1 MSDDPMSD
9 EQQQA
14 WAQVAADLAQLFS
27 AGRSPSE
34 VTKMLVEQG
43 WPYDTARDFV
53 SDVHQQWQQWANTP
67 EGQAALA
74 EPRGIDFSER
84 FPDLRPVSRVPGLFT
99 FNGIGLA
106 IYGAR
111 DHDAQTD
118 SYVKTHCICFVFLPI
133 FALGAYR
140 VIQAPSDGWYFLG
153 REPLSLLAKA
163 WNLLVVLTIIGFI
176 GVALWDQH
184 KQSPSYLA
192 GRKMAQADKA
202 AADGNLEKAAQWYA
216 EVAQGQTPHSPSAV
230 NKLSGLLQEVAQS
243 PPGDQTAEAV
253 FGFAVQVQRGRGG
266 LADTFPLAVQ
276 LAQQRA
282 AESPVAALR
291 LLRTVGPLQPD
302 DGARLAVELLA
313 AHGSH
318 LSLESC
324 EEACRI
330 AVEIG
335 NSSTHRQ
342 ELFAWAAEQAERFAA
357 EDVSS
362 GVAVLSVIA
371 PLETPEGVA
380 AALDNVLAGR
390 FESLSPSAARTTLES
405 AWQQMPAQARPVMA
419 HAALGWLTVHADAEP
434 RAALQVL
441 DVLQIL
447 EEPLAKEVE
456 TARRALLEAVV
467 AVDPADADAALRLAL
482 LLEQEGD
489 TNRIVALLMPL
500 SDHLG
505 QGEGPRVLGQA
516 LARQGSFDKSYA
528 MLQPWVEQRLA
539 ALHAAEEA
547 YSNRYEELQ
556 QRVLSQ
562 LQAGNVAGFDYR
574 RYATVTE
581 DGRIAMI
588 MGHVNERAAADP
600 SLAAAREDLVRYATV
615 VPVALDLGIVT
626 LRRAQSLSDPDVRQ
640 AELEK
645 AETTFLAI
653 RGIAGDDDRYRLFLG
668 QVYYWLG
675 RQEDG
680 RQLFDELLESQ
691 GRSHSML
698 VQLAHVM
705 RDLGASRDARELLEE
720 AYAKAEED
728 EEKQVAARF
737 RAITPTD
744 LEDRITWL
752 KRSDQREPSTQAE
765 LASALG
771 DQAAQRGDE
780 AAAARHYRNSIAL
793 YRKLPET
800 VGSLNNGS
808 LVLDLLYSVT
818 GDHATLD
825 EGLQW
830 LEKAAALQPG
840 DPVVQSNLATRLLER
855 GLAELAGDHVDLRRQ
870 RLSLNFAALNALV
883 TDAAAM
889 GEMHQRVRDN
899 ATIRRARDV
908 LETVMVL
915 APKSE
920 RVYGLAL
927 SLYGYTND
935 VDALRG
941 LAERIAAADLEP
953 TEAIRWTLQGYQES
967 EPDAAERWERD
978 VEHYGKL
985 VAEFRDAGRQADFA
999 LAARA
1004 LNRLRMQPAVDDT
1017 PIDAD
1022 AIVDLAEQADANRS
1036 TYTTKM
1042 ALVEALAFRGNR
1054 TLGANDSEWAAQ
1066 CRECQRLFDARTL
1079 AAIALNRSG
1088 PLGTAAREN
1097 PDLQRAAELTAGRI
1111 AEFPDTSGPI
1121 DWAFLRHLQPEAAEQ
1136 AAEQIT
1142 TEKAR
1147 LVQRISRQL
1156 MPVSATNALHEF
1168 WQQTVLGNEAAG
1180 RQAIQSVRDAGVPI
1194 PDGVLD

>member
-1 MSDDPMSD
+1 MSDAPMSD

-14 WAQVAADLAQLFS
+14 WAQLAADLAELFS

-34 VTKMLVEQG
+34 VTNMLVEQG
-43 WPYDTARDFV
+43 WPFDTARDFV
-53 SDVHQQWQQWANTP
+53 SDIHQQWQEWANTP

-74 EPRGIDFSER
+74 EPRGIDLSER
-84 FPDLRPVSRVPGLFT
+84 FPELRPVSRVPGLFT

-111 DHDAQTD
+111 DHDAETN

-140 VIQAPSDGWYFLG
+140 VIRAPSDGWYFLG

-163 WNLLVVLTIIGFI
+163 WNMLVVLTIIGFI
-176 GVALWDQH
+176 GVGLWDQH
-184 KQSPSYLA
+184 TQSPSYLA

-230 NKLSGLLQEVAQS
+230 DKLSDLLRQIAQS
-243 PPGDQTAEAV
+243 APGDQTAEAV
-253 FGFAVQVQRGRGG
+253 FRCAVQVQRGRGG
-266 LADTFPLAVQ
+266 LPDTFPLAVQ

-302 DGARLAVELLA
+302 DAARLVVELLA
-313 AHGSH
+313 EHGSD
-318 LSLESC
+318 LSLESF

-335 NSSTHRQ
+335 KSSAHRQ
-342 ELFAWAAEQAERFAA
+342 ALFSWAAGQAERFAS

-362 GVAVLSVIA
+362 GVALLNVIA
-371 PLETPEGVA
+371 PLETPEGLA
-380 AALDNVLAGR
+380 AALDNLLAGR
-390 FESLSPSAARTTLES
+390 FETLSPIAARTTLES
-405 AWQQMPAQARPVMA
+405 AWQQMPAEARPVMA
-419 HAALGWLTVHADAEP
+419 QAALGWLAVHADARP
-434 RAALQVL
+434 GAALQVL
-441 DVLQIL
+441 DVLQEL
-447 EEPLAKEVE
+447 EEPLENEVE
-456 TARRALLEAVV
+456 TARRTLLEAVV

-482 LLEQEGD
+482 LLEQEED
-489 TNRIVALLMPL
+489 TERIVALLMPL

-505 QGEGPRVLGQA
+505 GGDGPRVLGQA
-516 LARQGSFDKSYA
+516 LARQGSFDESYE

-539 ALHAAEEA
+539 ALHAAEAA
-547 YSNRYEELQ
+547 YSKRYEELQ

-574 RYATVTE
+574 RYETATE

-588 MGHVNERAAADP
+588 MDHLNARAATDP
-600 SLAAAREDLVRYATV
+600 LLAAAREGLVRYATV

-626 LRRAQSLSDPDVRQ
+626 LRRAQSLSDPNLRQ
-640 AELEK
+640 AELQK

-653 RGIAGDDDRYRLFLG
+653 RGVAGDDDRYRLFLG

-675 RQEDG
+675 RQEEG

-691 GRSHSML
+691 ERSHSVL
-698 VQLAHVM
+698 VQLARVM
-705 RDLGASRDARELLEE
+705 RDLGAWRDARELLEE

-728 EEKQVAARF
+728 EEKQVAAHS

-752 KRSDQREPSTQAE
+752 KRSNLRDPSVQAA

-771 DQAAQRGDE
+771 DQAMQRGDQAE
-780 AAAARHYRNSIAL
+780 AARHYRDSIAI

-808 LVLDLLYSVT
+808 VVLEALYSIT
-818 GDHATLD
+818 GDRAMLD

-830 LEKAAALQPG
+830 LEKAAARLPG
-840 DPVVQSNLATRLLER
+840 DSVVQSNLAIRLLEK
-855 GLAELAGDHVDLRRQ
+855 GFAELAGDHVDLRRQ
-870 RLSLNFAALNALV
+870 RLTLHFAALNALV

-889 GEMHQRVRDN
+889 SEMHQRVRDN
-899 ATIRRARDV
+899 ATIRRACDV
-908 LETVMVL
+908 LDTVMVL

-920 RVYGLAL
+920 RVYACAL
-927 SLYGYTND
+927 LLYGYTND
-935 VDALRG
+935 VDALRD

-953 TEAIRWTLQGYQES
+953 TEAIRRTLQGYQES

-978 VEHYGKL
+978 VQHFGEL
-985 VAEFRDAGRQADFA
+985 VAEFRDSGQHADFA

-1004 LNRLRMQPAVDDT
+1004 LNRLRMQPAVDDA

-1022 AIVDLAEQADANRS
+1022 AIVDLAEEADTNRS
-1036 TYTTKM
+1036 TYTTMM
-1042 ALVEALAFRGNR
+1042 ALVEALSFRGNR
-1054 TLGANDSEWAAQ
+1054 TLGDNDPDWAAL
-1066 CRECQRLFDARTL
+1066 CGECQRLYDARTL

-1097 PDLQRAAELTAGRI
+1097 PDMQRAAELTAARI
-1111 AEFPDTSGPI
+1111 AEFPDTSSPI
-1121 DWAFLRHLQPEAAEQ
+1121 DWAFLRHLQPEAAAQ

-1142 TEKAR
+1142 AEKAR
-1147 LVQRISRQL
+1147 LVHRISRQL
-1156 MPVSATNALHEF
+1156 MPVSATYALHEF
-1168 WQQTVLGNEAAG
+1168 WQQSLLGNEAAG

-1194 PDGVLD
+1194 PDGFFD